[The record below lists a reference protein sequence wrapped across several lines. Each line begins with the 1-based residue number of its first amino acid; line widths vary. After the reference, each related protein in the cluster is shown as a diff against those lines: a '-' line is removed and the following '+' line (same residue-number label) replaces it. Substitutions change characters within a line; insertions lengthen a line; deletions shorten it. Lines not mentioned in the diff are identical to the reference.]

1 MFDSSMEPR
10 MGGHVGKRAHA
21 MGTEGDLT
29 ILPALPHTDVGKPD
43 KLGLRLLAT
52 RMELTGK
59 LSEIG
64 SALPPD
70 DDWCGQR
77 DGRITGTLPAPAG
90 ESQRAAV
97 ASLLDRYA
105 LTWELT

>member
-1 MFDSSMEPR
+1 MSLNIACTAAEVPASTRPTGSSVAWPR
-10 MGGHVGKRAHA
+10 YANRARTA
-21 MGTEGDLT
+21 
-29 ILPALPHTDVGKPD
+29 
-43 KLGLRLLAT
+43 LLA
-52 RMELTGK
+52 RNLP
-59 LSEIG
+59 G
-64 SALPPD
+64 STYGALPPD

-77 DGRITGTLPAPAG
+77 DGRITGTRPAPAG